1 MPLSIER
8 QTVMSLVNEGAQLV
22 DVLTAQEYEQEHLP
36 SAINIPL
43 KELTRSE
50 VEQRL
55 RNDKP
60 VIVYCHNY
68 T

>member
-1 MPLSIER
+1 MPLTIER

-50 VEQRL
+50 VEQWL
-55 RNDKP
+55 RHD
-60 VIVYCHNY
+60 
-68 T
+68 

>member
-1 MPLSIER
+1 MPLTIER

-36 SAINIPL
+36 GAIDIPL

-50 VEQRL
+50 VERRL
-55 RNDKP
+55 RHDKP
-60 VIVYCHNY
+60 VIVYCHDY